1 MPRPIFFATAISLAL
16 LSSSSSARAQGRSR
30 PAESLAAHADSVF
43 ARFAT
48 SASPG
53 CTAGV
58 ARDGT
63 SILERAYGAANL
75 EDRVPLQPGSILESG
90 SVAKQFTAAAIT
102 LLALDGKLSLDDDV
116 RRYLPEVPRFEAP
129 ITIRHLLN
137 HTSGLRDQWG
147 LLGIEGRGPGSQV
160 HSAATTLDLVEHQR
174 QLNFPPGSEYL
185 YSNTGFTLLGVVVER
200 VSGRSLAD
208 FTRERL
214 FEPLGMTHT
223 SWRDDFRRTV
233 PGRAT
238 AYSGDARRGFR
249 LDMPFTNI
257 VGNGGLLTT
266 VGDLLRWNENLDRP
280 RVGGRA
286 MAESLQVRGR
296 LTDGRTIS
304 YALGLVVGSW
314 NGVTEVSHSGSTAG
328 YRTFLARYP
337 DQHVSVAVLCNLA
350 SANATA
356 LAHQLVAPLLPA
368 RPVAV
373 QSGATGVTVR
383 QRTLERYAGTYV
395 DPRTDQLLRL
405 STRDGALVMAMTS
418 DVTLSA
424 LSEERF
430 RAANGSELVF
440 GAGDGP
446 APAFALIRSDD
457 DTAHFTRA
465 APFDAP
471 IADFVGTYASDE
483 LDVQLVVERRGDSLV
498 MRRRPA
504 DVMAMSPRYRDD
516 FEVGELGNVRFVRDA
531 SGRASG
537 FAIYAGRVRDVKF
550 RRVPGS

>member
-1 MPRPIFFATAISLAL
+1 MPRRFFFSTALSLAL
-16 LSSSSSARAQGRSR
+16 LSASSFAHAQGRSR
-30 PAESLAAHADSVF
+30 SAGSLAAHSDSVF
-43 ARFAT
+43 ARFASRT
-48 SASPG
+48 SPG

-63 SILERAYGAANL
+63 PILERAYGLANL
-75 EDRVPLQPGSILESG
+75 EYGVSLEPGSILESG

-116 RRYLPEVPRFEAP
+116 RRYVPEVPRFDAP

-147 LLGIEGRGPGSQV
+147 LLGIEGRGPGTQV
-160 HSAATTLDLVEHQR
+160 HSPATTLDLVKHQR

-185 YSNTGFTLLGVVVER
+185 YSNTGFTLLGVIVER
-200 VSGRSLAD
+200 VSGRSLAE
-208 FTRERL
+208 FTHQRL
-214 FEPLGMTHT
+214 FQPLGMTHT

-238 AYSGDARRGFR
+238 AYSGDPRRGFT

-286 MAESLQVRGR
+286 MAESLQVRGK
-296 LTDGRTIS
+296 LTNGRTIS

-314 NGVTEVSHSGSTAG
+314 NGVAEVSHSGSTAG

-337 DQHVSVAVLCNLA
+337 DQRVSVAVLCNLA
-350 SANATA
+350 SANPTA
-356 LAHQLVAPLLPA
+356 LAHQLVAPLLPS

-373 QSGATGVTVR
+373 QSGAKGVTVR

-395 DPRTDQLLRL
+395 DPRTDQLMRL
-405 STRDGALVMAMTS
+405 STRDGALVMAMS
-418 DVTLSA
+418 NDVTLAA

-440 GAGDGP
+440 GDGDGP
-446 APAFALIRSDD
+446 APAFALIRPED
-457 DTAHFTRA
+457 DTAQFTRA

-471 IADFVGTYASDE
+471 LADFVGTYASDE
-483 LDVQLVVERRGDSLV
+483 LDVQLVVELRGDSLV
-498 MRRRPA
+498 LTRRPA
-504 DVMAMSPRYRDD
+504 DVMAMTPRYRDD
-516 FEVGELGNVRFVRDA
+516 FDVDELGNVRFARDG
-531 SGRASG
+531 SGRVTG
-537 FAIYAGRVRDVKF
+537 FAIYAGRVRDVRF
-550 RRVPGS
+550 RRVAGS